1 MSQERVSGVGGESVA
16 GESVAGESVAGE
28 SVACRVSRER
38 VSGER
43 VSSVACRVSPTQ
55 DSGLCLT
62 PDPCLLTPHLPSSF
76 PAPVPLHSSPA
87 KKPET
92 WGERTQCLRFPPI
105 GSWDQPSTR
114 QSCRLVPSFS
124 LLSVQEIILFCTLS
138 FFFIFLPCLSL
149 AGWRPLHLPG
159 PSRPT
164 ACVKRRPY
172 AAASFLASS
181 RHPRRAAA
189 RRRAASFACS
199 CACGLRCRLV
209 PCLVS
214 PFRRAACLR
223 AYPHR
228 QAARRRAVFIR
239 LPMRLRPAASAFA

>member
-1 MSQERVSGVGGESVA
+1 MSGVGCRVSGVG
-16 GESVAGESVAGE
+16 
-28 SVACRVSRER
+28 CRVSR
-38 VSGER
+38 ER

-92 WGERTQCLRFPPI
+92 WGERTQCVRFPPI

-189 RRRAASFACS
+189 RRRAASFAW
-199 CACGLRCRLV
+199 
-209 PCLVS
+209 
-214 PFRRAACLR
+214 PFSS
-223 AYPHR
+223 HR
-228 QAARRRAVFIR
+228 QAARRRAVLMR
-239 LPMRLRPAASAFA
+239 LPMRLRPASSAGPTLPPRSKPRLAIP